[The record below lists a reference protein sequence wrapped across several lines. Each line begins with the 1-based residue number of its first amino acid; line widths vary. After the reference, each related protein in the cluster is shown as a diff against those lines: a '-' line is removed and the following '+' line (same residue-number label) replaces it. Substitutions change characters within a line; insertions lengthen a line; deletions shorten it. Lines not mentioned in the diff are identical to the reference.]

1 MIHVKIQKSIFGIS
15 ISPLFSN
22 QISKQISSVS
32 QIIYWLSFEV
42 SIMLLRSLCICR
54 WFPENHSRF
63 FKWIIPGFFLEWD
76 DSKRAGH
83 DTSVK
88 ECKNVLC
95 VIKKPQDDKD
105 LRSRWIHYKNPY
117 LRLGPFKLEEKNLVP
132 FVGIFRDFL
141 SERNCDTFINS
152 AKGKLHRSN
161 HSGKSVFAENVAGQT
176 WV

>member
-1 MIHVKIQKSIFGIS
+1 MLGQCTLILYHTEANGCIFFAVG
-15 ISPLFSN
+15 
-22 QISKQISSVS
+22 
-32 QIIYWLSFEV
+32 V
-42 SIMLLRSLCICR
+42 SIILLRSL
-54 WFPENHSRF
+54 FAGGF
-63 FKWIIPGFFLEWD
+63 QKTIPDFLNEFFLEWD

-88 ECKNVLC
+88 QCKNVLC

-117 LRLGPFKLEEKNLVP
+117 LKLGPFKLEEKNLVP